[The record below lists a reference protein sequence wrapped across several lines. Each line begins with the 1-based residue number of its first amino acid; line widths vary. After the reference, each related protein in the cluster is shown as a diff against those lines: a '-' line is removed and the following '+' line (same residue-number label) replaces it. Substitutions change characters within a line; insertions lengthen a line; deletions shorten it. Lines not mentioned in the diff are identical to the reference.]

1 MEINVQQ
8 YFLVN
13 YYIFNITLR
22 FSEDLHCMCT
32 NTYKLIGE
40 YYIKC

>member
-13 YYIFNITLR
+13 YYVSNVTLR
-22 FSEDLHCMCT
+22 FSEDLHCMH
-32 NTYKLIGE
+32 E
-40 YYIKC
+40 YVQIDW